1 MEPTRPTSWLWP
13 QSLPVVNAIGAATS
27 TRSPRLTTK
36 GQGITAR
43 ESEPPIVAMK
53 SGNAD
58 GAKGRRH
65 STVIQGNTCQ
75 TLSWENA

>member
-1 MEPTRPTSWLWP
+1 MEPTRPTSWLRP
-13 QSLPVVNAIGAATS
+13 QSLPVVNATGAATS

-36 GQGITAR
+36 GPSITAW

-58 GAKGRRH
+58 GAKGWRH
-65 STVIQGNTCQ
+65 STVDQGTMCQ
-75 TLSWENA
+75 TLSWNYT

>member
-1 MEPTRPTSWLWP
+1 MEPMRPTSWLRL
-13 QSLPVVNAIGAATS
+13 QTLPAANAAGATVS
-27 TRSPRLTTK
+27 TRSPRLVTK
-36 GQGITAR
+36 GQSITSR

-65 STVIQGNTCQ
+65 STVSQGT
-75 TLSWENA
+75 